1 MKESLFYERLEGKQQ
16 DVVQCRLCPHNCI
29 IADGKTGI
37 CGVRQ
42 NNKGRL
48 FSLVYGRLCSMN
60 VDPIEKKPL
69 FHFAPGTNCL
79 SICTVGCNL
88 TCRFCQNYDIS
99 HPSTGEIFGEE
110 ITPESVIDTA
120 RQQGLP
126 GIAYTYTEPTI
137 AWEFYFEVM
146 KLARKEGLYNVWV
159 SNGYI
164 NPEPA
169 RKIAKY
175 MDAINV
181 DLKGDIGF
189 YKKLC
194 GVPSEKPMHE
204 SLKIYKKAG
213 VCIEI
218 TNLIIPGFNDKPGQ
232 VETLA
237 KWVKENLGK
246 ETPFHISRFY
256 PNYKMSGVEPTPIKT
271 LESAADTA
279 RKTGIRYVY
288 IGNVPGEGWEDTRC
302 PKCGTLII
310 KRSGLSL
317 SSFKDTCDKCKLEL
331 PIAGRKWM
339 GKE

>member
-1 MKESLFYERLEGKQQ
+1 MKEALFYEKLDNGK
-16 DVVQCRLCPHNCI
+16 VRCHLCPHNCNI
-29 IADGKTGI
+29 SDGKTGI
-37 CGVRQ
+37 CGVRKNQ
-42 NNKGRL
+42 KGKL
-48 FSLVYGRLCSMN
+48 YSLVYGRLCSMN
-60 VDPIEKKPL
+60 IDPIEKKPL

-88 TCRFCQNYDIS
+88 NCKFCQNSEIS
-99 HPSTGEIFGEE
+99 HPAGGNIFGEE
-110 ITPESVIDTA
+110 ISPEKVVEIA
-120 RQQGLP
+120 RKKGLP

-137 AWEFYFEVM
+137 AWEFYYEVM
-146 KLARKEGLYNVWV
+146 KLARQAGLYNVWV

-169 RKIAKY
+169 KKIAKF

-181 DLKGDIGF
+181 DLKGDITF

-194 GVPSEKPMHE
+194 GVPNEEPMHQA
-204 SLKIYKKAG
+204 LKIYKKAG

-232 VETLA
+232 VESLV
-237 KWVKENLGK
+237 KWVEENLGR
-246 ETPFHISRFY
+246 ETPLHFSRFH
-256 PNYKMSGVEPTPIKT
+256 PSYKMTNTEPTPIKT
-271 LESAADTA
+271 LEKAAEIA
-279 RKTGIRYVY
+279 RQNGLRYVY
-288 IGNVPGEGWEDTRC
+288 IGNVPSQGWEDTRC

-317 SSFKDTCDKCKLEL
+317 SGFKAICDKCKLEV

-339 GKE
+339 GRE